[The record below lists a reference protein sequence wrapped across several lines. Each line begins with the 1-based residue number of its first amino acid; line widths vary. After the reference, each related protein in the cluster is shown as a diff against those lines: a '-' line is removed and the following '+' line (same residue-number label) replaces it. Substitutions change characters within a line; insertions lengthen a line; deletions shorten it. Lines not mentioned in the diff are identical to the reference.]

1 MAKAKKTSTKT
12 ASSKTASSCVD
23 IRNLKVEATRAINE
37 TNDHTNITF
46 NILLGDQI
54 IASSTVAIKE
64 ALCIYSGD
72 CQ

>member
-1 MAKAKKTSTKT
+1 MAKAKKTST
-12 ASSKTASSCVD
+12 KTASSCVD
-23 IRNLKVEATRAINE
+23 IRNLKVEATKSIND

-46 NILLGDQI
+46 NILLGDKV

-64 ALCIYSGD
+64 ALCIYEGS

>member
-12 ASSKTASSCVD
+12 ASSCVD
-23 IRNLKVEATRAINE
+23 IRNLKIEATREINA

-46 NILLGDQI
+46 NILLGGQV